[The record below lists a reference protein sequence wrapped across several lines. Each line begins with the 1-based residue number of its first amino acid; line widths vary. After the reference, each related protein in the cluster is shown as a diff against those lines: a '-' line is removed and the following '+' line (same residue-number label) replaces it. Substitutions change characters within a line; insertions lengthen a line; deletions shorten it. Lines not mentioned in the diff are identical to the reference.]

1 MKSEKG
7 IAIAGSAL
15 ILGILAVMVLVVLF
29 VFIQEL
35 IIGTFFILLGI
46 ALVSFAVL
54 GFFRSK
60 NSPGLLGFTM
70 KLPGDIAAVMVV
82 FGLVLILFSGQ
93 ITQQLAFVNLHP
105 QSWGSGSLE
114 FSERNVTSQH
124 SGGVLKYGAFSIN
137 PDSIENS
144 LPISYSIESEIEF
157 SRLVARSGKANA
169 YSRFSILQQPTY
181 AEFQYPSNEKIVQK
195 LEYSEGT
202 GWLVGHNDL
211 YYTLKADLHETDLVT
226 FNRIGL
232 EGTKK
237 YIYFELNGSSNK
249 IDITGWEKVFIGH
262 SIGYSSEDTF
272 GAPSG
277 AVTVSLKSNVSSAVA
292 PTPVPTVSPTSV
304 PPTPTP
310 VPQPPE
316 PDTNLLL
323 IGIGGVI
330 ALFLALLFV
339 PKKWLGGKRK

>member
-1 MKSEKG
+1 
-7 IAIAGSAL
+7 L
-15 ILGILAVMVLVVLF
+15 
-29 VFIQEL
+29 
-35 IIGTFFILLGI
+35 
-46 ALVSFAVL
+46 
-54 GFFRSK
+54 
-60 NSPGLLGFTM
+60 N
-70 KLPGDIAAVMVV
+70 
-82 FGLVLILFSGQ
+82 
-93 ITQQLAFVNLHP
+93 
-105 QSWGSGSLE
+105 
-114 FSERNVTSQH
+114 
-124 SGGVLKYGAFSIN
+124 
-137 PDSIENS
+137 
-144 LPISYSIESEIEF
+144 
-157 SRLVARSGKANA
+157 
-169 YSRFSILQQPTY
+169 
-181 AEFQYPSNEKIVQK
+181 NEKTVQK

-202 GWLVGHNDL
+202 GWLVGHNNL

-292 PTPVPTVSPTSV
+292 PTPVPTPTI
-304 PPTPTP
+304 PPTP
-310 VPQPPE
+310 VPPQPPSF
-316 PDTNLLL
+316 DTNFLL